1 MRCTSTTRSAERPSA
16 VTSAPL
22 RLTLGEMLL
31 GLQEPMH
38 HDQLAH
44 QVVEGLAG
52 GLPVRIG
59 DRPDQQRVG
68 LAMLLRGHPPRV
80 RHPRPLAKLP
90 WASTLTILW
99 VIANDWVMADDL
111 DDLDEA
117 EGGPQ
122 PPQGRE
128 LVIVDLGH
136 TTMMPG
142 SA

>member
-1 MRCTSTTRSAERPSA
+1 MRCTSTRRSAGRPSG
-16 VTSAPL
+16 VTSRCAL
-22 RLTLGEMLL
+22 REAVL
-31 GLQEPMH
+31 GLQEPMQ

-68 LAMLLRGHPPRV
+68 LTLPLRGHPPRV

-90 WASTLTILW
+90 WASTLIILW
-99 VIANDWVMADDL
+99 VIANDWVMANDL
-111 DDLDEA
+111 DVLDGA

-122 PPQGRE
+122 PRRAASWSSSTSGTRP
-128 LVIVDLGH
+128 
-136 TTMMPG
+136 
-142 SA
+142 